1 MICEV
6 GLAMAV
12 LVGTGLLARTMVA
25 LLHTD
30 IGFDSA
36 NLVTATV
43 TLPSAEYPNPAQAAQ
58 FMQRGIERIEQI
70 PGVASAAAVFPVPFT
85 TQI

>member
-1 MICEV
+1 MAVTTAGASNTKTKLLDAALMVIRTKGYSATTVDDICEV

-12 LVGTGLLARTMVA
+12 LVGTGLLARTMMA
-25 LLHTD
+25 LLRTD

-43 TLPSAEYPNPAQAAQ
+43 TLPSAST
-58 FMQRGIERIEQI
+58 F
-70 PGVASAAAVFPVPFT
+70 
-85 TQI
+85 